1 MIPVHLAIDLEP
13 DERLPALGLGTGAGG
28 LEAAGRA
35 LEAMARWRGRL
46 EDATGAP
53 VRFGW
58 YLRLDRHIA
67 AVFGDPLALARRHER
82 ALGQAMAAGDE
93 IGLHVHCGEPSAR
106 GGWRINYADAA
117 LVDDTIDE
125 AAAAF
130 ARCFGRPARAAR
142 MGDMFASARTLAK
155 FAALGVEVDLSLEQG
170 LRAASMRRDY
180 PGTDSLG
187 ARPSLL
193 AVPPRPYRPSARNFR
208 KPAEGESGSLGLW
221 AAPLASYPAR
231 EVADPRV
238 WALSALSATVAGFNS
253 ARARRVIRPQSER
266 TQADLDHA
274 LACALD
280 RAPGAN
286 LCTAIRNFRYEDRIE
301 RFLGAL
307 AARGPA
313 LRFVAPGEFVRLAA

>member
-1 MIPVHLAIDLEP
+1 MIPVHIAIDLEP
-13 DERLPALGLGTGAGG
+13 DERLPALGLGPGAGG

-35 LEAMARWRGRL
+35 LDAIARWRGRL
-46 EDATGAP
+46 EEATGAP

-58 YLRLDRHIA
+58 YLRMDRHMG

-106 GGWRINYADAA
+106 GGWRINYADVA
-117 LVDDTIDE
+117 LVDDTIEE
-125 AAAAF
+125 AAATF

-170 LRAASMRRDY
+170 LRAASMRGDY
-180 PGTDSLG
+180 PGTDSRG

-208 KPAEGESGSLGLW
+208 RSAETESESLGLW
-221 AAPLASYPAR
+221 ATPLTSYPAR
-231 EVADPRV
+231 ERADPRV
-238 WALSALSATVAGFNS
+238 WALSALSASVTGFSTPWLAGSSGRSRRRRRPISITRSPASLNARPQRTS
-253 ARARRVIRPQSER
+253 ARPSAISGMKTGSRRFSATSP
-266 TQADLDHA
+266 
-274 LACALD
+274 LAGPRSASSR
-280 RAPGAN
+280 RASS
-286 LCTAIRNFRYEDRIE
+286 
-301 RFLGAL
+301 
-307 AARGPA
+307 
-313 LRFVAPGEFVRLAA
+313 